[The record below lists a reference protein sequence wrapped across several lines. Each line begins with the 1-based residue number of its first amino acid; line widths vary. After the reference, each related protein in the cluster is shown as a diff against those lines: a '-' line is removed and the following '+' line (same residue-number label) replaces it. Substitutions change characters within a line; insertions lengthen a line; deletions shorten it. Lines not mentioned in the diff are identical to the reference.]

1 MENEMSRRVVITGIG
16 VVCCLG
22 DSKEKI
28 TEKMIRGESGLRKL
42 SIIDTTGFIS
52 QIGGEVEGDFSTEE
66 TREYLL
72 AEMALKKAIEDAEF
86 KNADVQQAGLI
97 YGTCN
102 GGIRALEKCGTALEI
117 TEEQVEAYK
126 FNSVSDKLSKK
137 FDLGGVNLTINTAC
151 SASGNAIG
159 HAYELIKNNGSKIM
173 IAGGADSMSRAV
185 YAGFSSLQ
193 SLNSQVC
200 SPYDENTGLNLG
212 EGAGILILEEKE
224 SALAR
229 GAHIYSE
236 ITGYGSSNDAYHPTA
251 PDKEGTGISTS
262 IKMALEES
270 MISSKDIEYINTH
283 GTGTNANDGAELRGL
298 KQVFGDELSNILISS
313 SKGYFGHNLGAAA
326 VLELATTLLMMEK
339 GYLPSNINL
348 NKVRKDCSGYNLIRG
363 KSYKLSKYPEYILVN
378 NSAFGGYNSS
388 LVCKKFNTEY
398 ESGEVSLKSK
408 VYITDDVFIN
418 NNHITTFDNNETFEK
433 SERFSLKNF
442 RPELYQRR
450 MNLLTQMGIAAAVN
464 IHLEDTILDEL
475 GMCVG
480 VKYGSME
487 SAEKYLSSIWNK
499 GFDKASSIY
508 FPDVVLN
515 STGGKIHT
523 ALSIKG
529 YGNSIT
535 TGGNELTAAISNM
548 YHYVSS
554 NKIESVLVGSG
565 EEGSSFENILERK
578 ENDSYFEM
586 LKLSKNKMSED
597 DIEIVLSQQNFG
609 LSEDKLEALLSGSEK
624 GLEIINASSDNCRRE
639 EINKWLLEKYEIEAK
654 VVPESY
660 LQYFKNQNIS
670 ECLVIDSTKNGNN
683 IILKLRK

>member
-1 MENEMSRRVVITGIG
+1 MSKQVVITGIG

-28 TEKMIRGESGLRKL
+28 TKRMIQGESGLKQL
-42 SIIDTTGFIS
+42 NIMDTTDFIFP
-52 QIGGEVEGDFSTEE
+52 IGGEVEGEFSAEE
-66 TREYLL
+66 SREYLL
-72 AEMALKKAIEDAEF
+72 AEMALKEAIGDADLIY
-86 KNADVQQAGLI
+86 ADVKQAGLI

-102 GGIRALEKCGTALEI
+102 GGIRAIENCGTISEI
-117 TEEQVEAYK
+117 TEEQAEAYK
-126 FNSVSDKLSKK
+126 FNSVSDKLSQKHK
-137 FDLGGVNLTINTAC
+137 LGGVNLTINTAC

-159 HAYELIKNNGSKIM
+159 HAYELIKNSDAKIM
-173 IAGGADSMSRAV
+173 VAGGADAMSKAV

-200 SPYDENTGLNLG
+200 SPYDKNSGLNLG

-224 SALAR
+224 NALAR

-251 PDKEGTGISTS
+251 PDKEGGGIATS
-262 IKMALEES
+262 IQMALEES
-270 MISSKDIEYINTH
+270 LISSKEVKYINTH
-283 GTGTNANDGAELRGL
+283 GTGTNANDGAELRGM
-298 KQVFGDELSNILISS
+298 KKVFGDELSNILISS

-348 NKVRKDCSGYNLIRG
+348 NNVRDDCTGYNLIRG
-363 KSYKLSKYPEYILVN
+363 ENYTFSKYPEYILIN

-388 LVCKKFNTEY
+388 IVCKRFDSEY
-398 ESGEVSLKSK
+398 ENGKVFLKSK

-418 NNHITTFDNNETFEK
+418 KNHIVTFDDNEEFEGN
-433 SERFSLKNF
+433 ERFSLKNF

-450 MNLLTQMGIAAAVN
+450 MNLLTQMGVAAAAN
-464 IHLEDTILDEL
+464 IHFEDTVSYEV
-475 GMCVG
+475 GMCMG

-523 ALSIKG
+523 AFSIKG

-548 YHYVSS
+548 YYYVSS
-554 NKIESVLVGSG
+554 NKINSVLVGSG
-565 EEGSSFENILERK
+565 EEASPFENILDKK
-578 ENDSYFEM
+578 EKVSYFEM
-586 LKLSKNKMSED
+586 LKLSKNKISED
-597 DIEIVLSQQNFG
+597 DIEIISSQQNFG
-609 LSEDKLEALLSGSEK
+609 LSEDKLEALLSEDDK
-624 GLEIINASSDNCRRE
+624 GLEIINVSSDDYRRE
-639 EINKWLLEKYEIEAK
+639 KINKWLLEKYGIEAK
-654 VVPESY
+654 IVSESY
-660 LQYFKNQNIS
+660 LQYFKNQNTS

-683 IILKLRK
+683 IVLKLRK